1 MALWIQVAAVV
12 AAVGAAVAAL
22 AVSALD
28 RRNSRRIAD
37 EDRRAALKHARL
49 MFELEALLRLSQNL
63 RRGGHSDDQ
72 ISQDMGA
79 EASALIAAIGPHRLP
94 RLTKE
99 RVPETRDELVDIMTS
114 EADKHWLRGSIKT
127 HLALTSV
134 VQEIEAEA
142 QTAAR

>member
-1 MALWIQVAAVV
+1 
-12 AAVGAAVAAL
+12 
-22 AVSALD
+22 
-28 RRNSRRIAD
+28 
-37 EDRRAALKHARL
+37 

-99 RVPETRDELVDIMTS
+99 RVPETRGELLDIMTAG
-114 EADKHWLRGSIKT
+114 EEEHWLSGSIET

-142 QTAAR
+142 QTADR